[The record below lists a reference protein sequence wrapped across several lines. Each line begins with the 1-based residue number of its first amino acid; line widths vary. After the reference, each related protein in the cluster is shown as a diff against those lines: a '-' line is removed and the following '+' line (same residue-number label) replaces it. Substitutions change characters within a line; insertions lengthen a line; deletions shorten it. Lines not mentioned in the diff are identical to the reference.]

1 MESFLEEQQ
10 MLMPTIQMIAAY
22 LQIILTNRLIWR
34 RLSLLLIMEWALWSP
49 IRKVNKLD
57 LLECHL
63 MESKETALHY
73 TKTGQAL
80 YLEPSR
86 ATILLNLR
94 GIIASFPPRSS
105 LRALLSQP
113 LTQKRRRNRTQTTG
127 QNPEEIVMTLKKKIP
142 TIILMIVNLLQ
153 QRKPTKAKRTKNPKK
168 IGAIVR
174 AT

>member
-73 TKTGQAL
+73 TKIEQAL
-80 YLEPSR
+80 YLEPLR
-86 ATILLNLR
+86 AIILLNLQ

-113 LTQKRRRNRTQTTG
+113 LAQKRRKNRIQTTG
-127 QNPEEIVMTLKKKIP
+127 QNPEEIVTTLKKKIP
-142 TIILMIVNLLQ
+142 TKNYNHSLTSL
-153 QRKPTKAKRTKNPKK
+153 KRTKCLKSNK
-168 IGAIVR
+168 R
-174 AT
+174 LRL